1 MENVLLAG
9 KCRYCG
15 GIIHSFEE
23 KETDVRIATKIL
35 SDAYKKR
42 CDIAIIVSADSDL
55 IPPVELIREFNPS
68 QKVYVYFPPNRY
80 SSNLSNL
87 SDGTRK
93 LDGAFNI
100 FKKHI
105 LPQKVQLPNGYVI
118 ERPDEWK

>member
-1 MENVLLAG
+1 MVVSFIL
-9 KCRYCG
+9 
-15 GIIHSFEE
+15 SFEE

-55 IPPVELIREFNPS
+55 IPPVELIREFNPL